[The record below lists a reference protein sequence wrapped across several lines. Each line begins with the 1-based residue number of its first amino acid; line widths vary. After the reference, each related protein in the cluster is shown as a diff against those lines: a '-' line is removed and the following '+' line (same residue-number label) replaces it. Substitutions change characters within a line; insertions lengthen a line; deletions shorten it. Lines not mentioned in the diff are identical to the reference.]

1 MKKEMLEK
9 VGVACFG
16 NAWQTDLAKALT
28 VNSRTIRRWVSGE
41 TPIPKNVR
49 NELLAL
55 LEARAHEID
64 MTRDELINSLEI

>member
-1 MKKEMLEK
+1 MNKEILEK

-28 VNSRTIRRWVSGE
+28 VNSRTVRRWASGE
-41 TPIPKNVR
+41 APIPKNIR

-64 MTRDELINSLEI
+64 MTRDELISALKI